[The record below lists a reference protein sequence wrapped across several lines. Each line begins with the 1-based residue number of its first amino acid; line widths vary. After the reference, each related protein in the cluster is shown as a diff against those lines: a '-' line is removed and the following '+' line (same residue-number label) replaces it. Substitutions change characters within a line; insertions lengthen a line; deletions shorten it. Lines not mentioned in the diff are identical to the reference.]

1 MTATATAG
9 YAWGITQDNLDLDL
23 VGIMGP
29 SNLPLATLD
38 EIRKHPK
45 AEKFRLLDDD
55 GEIYC
60 YGYFVDLTGEAD
72 GFEPLDDYGTGG
84 LGATEIQ
91 YRDTETGEYKTL

>member
-1 MTATATAG
+1 MQATATAP
-9 YAWGITQDNLDLDL
+9 YVWGITQDNLDMGLKGL
-23 VGIMGP
+23 RGP
-29 SNLPLATLD
+29 SECHLSLD

-55 GEIYC
+55 GEIYV

-91 YRDTETGEYKTL
+91 YRNEEGEYKTL